1 MKLRVSRRAAIAA
14 AFAAATARV
23 FLDLALDA
31 GQIHNGLWIAA
42 LWGALPVM
50 PYLLCLDAVRSV
62 PHPLRRLLTLL
73 ALVVTTLDAATV
85 FASVAR
91 TFGWLALD
99 HVNGLI
105 LTVPLTLAA
114 LWCASR
120 NGDAVGYAAMLWIR
134 IFPALLLIVIMLQMR
149 CFRAEWLRPLLGS
162 GWPAIANASLRTFGC
177 FIPATSVLLA
187 CDEENPDPGRRPSF
201 ARVACAA
208 LVAALLLVLRLMMAP
223 TSRLYMPWLARLDAL
238 LTNGRAPLYLQL
250 PMILT
255 WFIGLL
261 HLLTC
266 ECFAASALLQRLIP
280 AINGRICA
288 AVVVTGCASMSFLGF
303 LEALKNG
310 AAPWLFIVAA
320 AFTSLA
326 VLARR
331 LFKGGERMCE
341 N

>member
-1 MKLRVSRRAAIAA
+1 MKLRISRRAAIAA

-31 GQIHNGLWIAA
+31 GQVHNGLWIAA
-42 LWGALPVM
+42 LLGALPVI
-50 PYLLCLDAVRSV
+50 PYLLCLETVGSV

-73 ALVVTTLDAATV
+73 ALIVTALDAATV

-99 HVNGLI
+99 HVSGLV

-114 LWCASR
+114 LWCACR
-120 NGDAVGYAAMLWIR
+120 NGDAVGHAAMLWIR
-134 IFPALLLIVIMLQMR
+134 VFPALLLIVVLLQMR

-162 GWPAIANASLRTFGC
+162 GWPDIANCSLRTAGC

-187 CDEENPDPGRRPSF
+187 CGDDNPGPNHLPSF

-208 LVAALLLVLRLMMAP
+208 LVAALLLVLRLMMTP

-266 ECFAASALLQRLIP
+266 ECFAASALLQRLVP
-280 AINGRICA
+280 AVNGRVCT
-288 AVVVTGCASMSFLGF
+288 AVVIIGCASVSFLGF
-303 LEALKNG
+303 PEALEND
-310 AAPWLFIVAA
+310 ALPWLFIVAA
-320 AFTSLA
+320 ALLSIA

-331 LFKGGERMCE
+331 LSKGGKRLCE
-341 N
+341 D

>member
-1 MKLRVSRRAAIAA
+1 MKLRISRRAAIAA
-14 AFAAATARV
+14 AFAAVTARV

-42 LWGALPVM
+42 LLGALPVI

-62 PHPLRRLLTLL
+62 PHPMRRLLTLL
-73 ALVVTTLDAATV
+73 ALIVTALDASMV

-91 TFGWLALD
+91 TFGWLAMD
-99 HVNGLI
+99 HVYGLV
-105 LTVPLTLAA
+105 LTVPLALAA
-114 LWCASR
+114 LWCAFR

-134 IFPALLLIVIMLQMR
+134 IFPALLLIVILLQTR
-149 CFRAEWLRPLLGS
+149 CYRAEWLRPLLGN
-162 GWPAIANASLRTFGC
+162 GWSDIINDSLRTAGC
-177 FIPATSVLLA
+177 FIPATSVLLV
-187 CDEENPDPGRRPSF
+187 CDDESPAPSRRPSF

-208 LVAALLLVLRLMMAP
+208 FVAALLLCLRLMMAP
-223 TSRLYMPWLARLDAL
+223 SSRIYMSWLARLDAL

-280 AINGRICA
+280 AVNGQVCA
-288 AVVVTGCASMSFLGF
+288 AVVVIGCASMSFFGF

-310 AAPWLFIVAA
+310 AGPWLFIAA
-320 AFTSLA
+320 ATLVSVA

-331 LFKGGERMCE
+331 PSKGGKRLCKD
-341 N
+341 